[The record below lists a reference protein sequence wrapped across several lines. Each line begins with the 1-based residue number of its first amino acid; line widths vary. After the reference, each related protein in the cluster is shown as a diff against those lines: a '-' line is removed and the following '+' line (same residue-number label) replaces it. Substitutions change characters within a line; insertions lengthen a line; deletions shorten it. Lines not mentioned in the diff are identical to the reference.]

1 MRDLKGRRRMGAA
14 LAAVVLGATA
24 CATRGDVEDLMLEH
38 QQIRER
44 QATLEQ
50 QIATLQQSI
59 TQLLQGIRAD
69 FAADLGA
76 MRNQVAALEAAV
88 RGTETRIE
96 QLRRIPPPA
105 PTPTPAPDDTTGA
118 VAVDQV
124 ALYNGAITDYQQGR
138 LDMARQAFE
147 EYMRLFPSGLSA
159 PDARYWLGIIAY
171 DEGRYEEAIGELR
184 QVLQRYPDSS
194 KAPLALR
201 KMGDAYRAQGD
212 DQRARLAYREL
223 IDRFPNSAEAQA
235 VRRELGE

>member
-1 MRDLKGRRRMGAA
+1 MRDRKGGRRVFR
-14 LAAVVLGATA
+14 AAVVALVLVVTA
-24 CATRGDVEDLMLEH
+24 CATRGDVEDLMIEH

-96 QLRRIPPPA
+96 QLRRTPPPA
-105 PTPTPAPDDTTGA
+105 PMPAPDDTTGA
-118 VAVDQV
+118 VAVDQL

-138 LDMARQAFE
+138 LDLARQGFE
-147 EYMRLFPSGLSA
+147 EYMRLFPAGLSA

-171 DEGRYEEAIGELR
+171 DEGRYDEAITELR

-223 IDRFPNSAEAQA
+223 IDRFPNSVEAQA